1 MTFRPLFSRDRLWAS
16 LAALALFAFAILAV
30 LAMVK
35 RPLGPGTVLLG
46 GLMALLLGT
55 AALLLYRLW
64 ALHGLEYWVQR
75 DAVHIH
81 WQGEEAII
89 PLPEIQAVRPAAVTL
104 RPAWHRWPAQWVQVD
119 AETHVFSYATQAP
132 ENCLEIVT
140 DEEIY
145 LLSPDHPDEFVAAYE
160 DRRAFGPARRLKQ
173 VIYLAPWRQHWLLQD
188 RLAQLL
194 LFGGL
199 LLGWLALA
207 YVVWRYPQ
215 LPDTIALHF
224 NAAGDPDLLSP
235 RHSIFLLPGIS
246 LLIGF
251 LNSAIGFALY
261 EYQRNLSYLLWSISV
276 ILQIIVLFIA
286 ANLMTLAVGG

>member
-16 LAALALFAFAILAV
+16 LAALALFAFAILAA

-104 RPAWHRWPAQWVQVD
+104 RSAWHRWPAQWVQVD

-132 ENCLEIVT
+132 ENCRR
-140 DEEIY
+140 
-145 LLSPDHPDEFVAAYE
+145 LSPM
-160 DRRAFGPARRLKQ
+160 KK
-173 VIYLAPWRQHWLLQD
+173 
-188 RLAQLL
+188 
-194 LFGGL
+194 
-199 LLGWLALA
+199 
-207 YVVWRYPQ
+207 
-215 LPDTIALHF
+215 
-224 NAAGDPDLLSP
+224 
-235 RHSIFLLPGIS
+235 
-246 LLIGF
+246 
-251 LNSAIGFALY
+251 
-261 EYQRNLSYLLWSISV
+261 SISSRPS
-276 ILQIIVLFIA
+276 ILMILWRLTRIDAPSGLPA
-286 ANLMTLAVGG
+286 G